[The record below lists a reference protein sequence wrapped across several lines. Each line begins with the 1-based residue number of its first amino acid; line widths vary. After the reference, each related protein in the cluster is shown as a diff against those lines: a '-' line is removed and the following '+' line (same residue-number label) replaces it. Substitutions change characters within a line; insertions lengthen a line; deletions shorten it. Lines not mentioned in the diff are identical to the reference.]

1 MGSVGAAV
9 SKVFKI
15 AKLRV
20 VLTVAFVLLKTT
32 RVVNVIFVSVP
43 SDENEIF
50 WRVLE
55 PVTISFLAGLGPH

>member
-1 MGSVGAAV
+1 MGAAV
-9 SKVFKI
+9 LKVFKI

-20 VLTVAFVLLKTT
+20 VLTVAFVLLRTT

-55 PVTISFLAGLGPH
+55 PVAISFLAGLGPH